1 MGRLPLG
8 RRRVSRGP
16 HNRHNRRR
24 FADRD
29 AGALGLSS
37 NSRRKVDGLNRALA
51 RRARDEPA
59 RQACRLPP
67 PPSPFL
73 SVSDVQK
80 AAVLLTALPE
90 EEAAEVLSR
99 LDSKQV
105 ELVSIEIARLRGV
118 SNEQQEQVILQF
130 ADSTPDASH
139 DSGGIER
146 AKNLVQKALGSK
158 AAGTLDNIRQ
168 SIEEVPFAFLRNV
181 DSQNILTYVADEHP
195 QTIALIL
202 SHLPAAASAA
212 ILAGLPS
219 ERQLSVVQRIA
230 HMGQTSPDIIKE
242 VEAGLER
249 RMSSVMSQSFE
260 NAGGVDAVAE
270 MLNVSDRATERTILE
285 NLAHEDPDLVEDIRR
300 LMFVF
305 EDINKFSNKDIQTVL
320 KNVEN
325 AQWGMALKGASQ
337 ALRDKIFANMSTRGA
352 EMLREE
358 MQYLGAVKLSAVE
371 AKQQEIVDVVRR
383 LEDAGEIELN
393 ASGEEEQLV
402 Q

>member
-1 MGRLPLG
+1 VRSRAWLG
-8 RRRVSRGP
+8 TSR
-16 HNRHNRRR
+16 
-24 FADRD
+24 
-29 AGALGLSS
+29 
-37 NSRRKVDGLNRALA
+37 
-51 RRARDEPA
+51 PA
-59 RQACRLPP
+59 KPSDFP

-146 AKNLVQKALGSK
+146 ARNPVQKALGSK